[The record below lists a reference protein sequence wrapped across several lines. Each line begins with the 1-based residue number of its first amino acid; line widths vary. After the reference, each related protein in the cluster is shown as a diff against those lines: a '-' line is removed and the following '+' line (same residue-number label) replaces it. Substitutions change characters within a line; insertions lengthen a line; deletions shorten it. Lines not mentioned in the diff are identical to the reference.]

1 MVPTVGSPKY
11 PISTMPLLE
20 AALMQAWQGS
30 YAAWY
35 QVRKQ
40 AITDDLGQDPTNRL
54 LLLLGEEITST
65 SRFTPEQQALDA
77 YLFSTVQG
85 PIANNQWA
93 VADGTA
99 PLIGHFASRR
109 TRGHL
114 QYDTYEKPL
123 IEGALAYL
131 STALDA
137 ATIDLS
143 LATGLTGKLLSVGS
157 VYDNELFDNF
167 SHPVMPEIDRLL
179 RQYIRLLQQSR
190 LPIDASLEQFVQFPN
205 LISKTDNLWEEPE
218 HGGWAEGDLGQAML
232 LAQCGR
238 WLNQPDLLK
247 WAIRVAAYTIHRR
260 KIGQMQIDTPGI
272 RYGMAGMM
280 RLYQRVY
287 ELTGEPTIEL
297 EAQLWRQ
304 QLHTLLP
311 TLEGATA
318 PDYSLFDGLLGL
330 YGAMQ
335 TRYDGS
341 DLPLRSLLL

>member
-1 MVPTVGSPKY
+1 MVPTVGPSRQF
-11 PISTMPLLE
+11 ISTLPSLE

-30 YAAWY
+30 NLAWY
-35 QVRKQ
+35 QIRKQ
-40 AITDDLGQDPTNRL
+40 AVIDDLGQGPTNRL

-65 SRFTPEQQALDA
+65 SRLTADQQALDA
-77 YLFSTVQG
+77 YLFDKVQL
-85 PIANNQWA
+85 PISNGQWT

-114 QYDTYEKPL
+114 TYTQYEKPL
-123 IEGALAYL
+123 IESALAHV
-131 STALDA
+131 DA
-137 ATIDLS
+137 SLNGDTIDLS
-143 LATGLTGKLLSVGS
+143 LASGLTGVLLSVGT

-167 SHPVMPEIDRLL
+167 SHPAMPEIERLL
-179 RQYIRLLQQSR
+179 RQYVRLLQQSR

-218 HGGWAEGDLGQAML
+218 RGGWTEGDLGQAMF

-272 RYGMAGMM
+272 RYGIAGML

-287 ELTGEPTIEL
+287 ELTGESTLEV

-304 QLHTLLP
+304 QLTAQLP
-311 TLEGATA
+311 ALEASST
-318 PDYSLFDGLLGL
+318 PDYSLLDGLLGL
-330 YGAMQ
+330 YGSLQ
-335 TRYDGS
+335 TRFDGS